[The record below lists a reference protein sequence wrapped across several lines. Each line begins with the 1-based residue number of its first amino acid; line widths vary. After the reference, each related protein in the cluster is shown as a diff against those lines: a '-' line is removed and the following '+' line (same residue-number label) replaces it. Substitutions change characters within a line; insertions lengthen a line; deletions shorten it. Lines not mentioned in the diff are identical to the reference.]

1 MELVALKDPL
11 QRLDITI
18 LDNNL
23 FNRQLIFLRIYVSD
37 VWSYQ
42 LNHKWRTNVPAFLMS
57 FVSA

>member
-37 VWSYQ
+37 MWSYQ
-42 LNHKWRTNVPAFLMS
+42 LNH
-57 FVSA
+57 